1 MTGADSGLPAG
12 RIVPLASCALRLDPA
27 PHALETA
34 AGAEIDAN
42 WVAEKQARPAI
53 HDGKVALFSR
63 LSWDGA
69 ALAGTCHIVRY
80 ATFLYWRGGGRR
92 AMARHL
98 YAHAVLAAADGPLV
112 AVRMGGHTVNA
123 GRVYFAAGSLETV
136 DFRDGFADLDAN
148 MRREVMEETGLDLAG
163 AHADPSLHA
172 LALDSGTV
180 VLRRYVSPLPAAEIV
195 ARVAAHVAAEAEP
208 EIEGAVIID
217 GPRTGPANLAPQMPA
232 IIDWHF
238 ANPPS

>member
-1 MTGADSGLPAG
+1 MRLDLPAG
-12 RIVPLASCALRLDPA
+12 RVVPVASCTLRLDPA
-27 PHALETA
+27 PHALEMA

-42 WVAEKQARPAI
+42 WIAERRARPAI
-53 HDGKVALFSR
+53 HDGRVALFSR

-69 ALAGTCHIVRY
+69 ALTGTCHIVRY

-92 AMARHL
+92 EMARHL

-123 GRVYFAAGSLETV
+123 GRVYFAAGSLEPD
-136 DFRDGFADLDAN
+136 DFRDGAADLDAN

-163 AHADPSLHA
+163 MRADPALHA
-172 LALDSGTV
+172 LALETGTV

-195 ARVAAHVAAEAEP
+195 ERVAAHVAAEAEP
-208 EIEGAVIID
+208 EIAGVVVIDRPRPAIEG
-217 GPRTGPANLAPQMPA
+217 LARQMPA
-232 IIDWHF
+232 ILDWHF
-238 ANPPS
+238 SNPPG

>member
-1 MTGADSGLPAG
+1 MRLDLPAG
-12 RIVPLASCALRLDPA
+12 RIVPVASCALLLDPA
-27 PHALETA
+27 PHALEAA

-42 WVAEKQARPAI
+42 WLAERQARPAI
-53 HDGKVALFSR
+53 HDGRVALFSR

-69 ALAGTCHIVRY
+69 ALTGTCHIVRY

-92 AMARHL
+92 EMARHL

-112 AVRMGGHTVNA
+112 AVRMGSHTVNA
-123 GRVYFAAGSLETV
+123 GRIYFAAGSLEPD
-136 DFRDGFADLDAN
+136 DFRDGTADLDAN

-163 AHADPSLHA
+163 MRADPSLHA

-195 ARVAAHVAAEAEP
+195 ERVAAHVAAETEP
-208 EIEGAVIID
+208 EITGAVVID
-217 GPRTGPANLAPQMPA
+217 RPRPAIEGLAAQMPA
-232 IIDWHF
+232 ILDWHF
-238 ANPPS
+238 SHPPS

>member
-1 MTGADSGLPAG
+1 MDLDLPSG
-12 RIVPLASCALRLDPA
+12 RVVPLSSCTLRLDPA
-27 PHALETA
+27 PHALEAA

-42 WVAEKQARPAI
+42 WLAEKRARPAI
-53 HDGKVALFSR
+53 HDGRVALFSR

-92 AMARHL
+92 EMARHL

-123 GRVYFAAGSLETV
+123 GRVYFAAGSLEPE
-136 DFRDGFADLDAN
+136 DFSDGAADLDAN
-148 MRREVMEETGLDLAG
+148 MAREVREETGLDLAG
-163 AHADPSLHA
+163 MRREAGLSA
-172 LALDSGTV
+172 LALETGTV

-195 ARVAAHVAAEAEP
+195 ERVAAHVAAEADP
-208 EIEGAVIID
+208 EIAGAVVID
-217 GPRTGPANLAPQMPA
+217 RPRPGLAGLAPQMPA
-232 IIDWHF
+232 ILDWHF
-238 ANPPS
+238 SNPPA